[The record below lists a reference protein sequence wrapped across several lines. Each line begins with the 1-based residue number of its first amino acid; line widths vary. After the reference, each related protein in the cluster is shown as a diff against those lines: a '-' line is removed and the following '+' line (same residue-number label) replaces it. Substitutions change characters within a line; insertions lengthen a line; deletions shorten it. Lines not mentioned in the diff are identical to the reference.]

1 MQDVILAELEEMIQL
16 AIAKGLIAPK
26 KYKEIEFN
34 IVRNGQAVSVEMW
47 TTSERRDEDH
57 TIIDIPIEI
66 QDEFI
71 FKNTVKTFK

>member
-1 MQDVILAELEEMIQL
+1 L
-16 AIAKGLIAPK
+16 K
-26 KYKEIEFN
+26 
-34 IVRNGQAVSVEMW
+34 NGQAVSIEFWSSV
-47 TTSERRDEDH
+47 ERRQDSSH